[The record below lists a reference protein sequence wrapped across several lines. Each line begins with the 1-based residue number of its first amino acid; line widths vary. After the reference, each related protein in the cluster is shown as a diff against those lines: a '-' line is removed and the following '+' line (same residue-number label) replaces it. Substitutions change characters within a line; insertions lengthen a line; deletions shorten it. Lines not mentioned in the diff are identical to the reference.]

1 MRSTQFSS
9 ISGTLPNITKTEIK
23 MGKNFIS
30 ILAMAFLIVLSA
42 ITPLDCFKP
51 VIIIPGTGGSQ
62 IEAKLDK
69 PSVNHFYC
77 SRTSDWYTLW
87 LSVTQLI
94 PPFINCWVD
103 NIMLLWDPMT
113 KTYSNNAGVS
123 TRIPYSDG
131 STLNFEYMDPSI
143 HYGDSDYFHTLVEAM
158 VGAGGVRNVT
168 IRGSPY
174 DFRYSPSSA
183 YAGNWFDKMTAL
195 VEETYELNNRTKVT
209 ILSHS
214 MGCLYGL
221 WFLNQ
226 KDDEWKSKYIFQW
239 IPTAGVF
246 GGAGSGIKQ
255 VLSGDVSIVPIPGLT
270 GLMVREEQRSF
281 ESSMILL
288 PTAQVWGNRPL
299 IFTPNYNYSVND
311 YEVLFQRSNFEHGF
325 ERYQLV
331 ANQTANLNP
340 PGVHT
345 VHLYGTDMD
354 TPTFFRYSSDSN
366 FDEEPET
373 INGNGDD
380 TVPIAS
386 LQSAGLLWKDNNNGM
401 AFFEKSFSGQTHT
414 GILKNSEYT
423 QDVLQLLS

>member
-1 MRSTQFSS
+1 
-9 ISGTLPNITKTEIK
+9 

-94 PPFINCWVD
+94 PPFINCWVE
-103 NIMLLWDPMT
+103 
-113 KTYSNNAGVS
+113 TYSNNAGVS

-174 DFRYSPSSA
+174 DFRYSPASA
-183 YAGNWFDKMTAL
+183 YAGNWLDKMTAL
-195 VEETYELNNRTKVT
+195 VKDTYELNNRTKVT

-255 VLSGDVSIVPIPGLT
+255 VLSGDVSIVPIPGLN

-281 ESSMILL
+281 ESNMLLL
-288 PTAQVWGNRPL
+288 PTAQVWGKHPL
-299 IFTPNYNYSVND
+299 IFTPNNNYSAND

-366 FDEEPET
+366 FDEEPDT

-386 LQSAGLLWKDNNNGM
+386 LQSAGLLWKDNNNGK
-401 AFFEKSFSGQTHT
+401 AFFEKSYSGQTHT

>member
-1 MRSTQFSS
+1 MDR
-9 ISGTLPNITKTEIK
+9 NY
-23 MGKNFIS
+23 IS
-30 ILAMAFLIVLSA
+30 IRAIAFLIILSA

-103 NIMLLWDPMT
+103 NIMLLWDPVT

-174 DFRYSPSSA
+174 DFRHSPSSA
-183 YAGNWFDKMTAL
+183 YAGNWLDKMTTL
-195 VEETYELNNRTKVT
+195 VEETYELNNETKVT

-270 GLMVREEQRSF
+270 GLTVREEQRSY
-281 ESSMILL
+281 ESSMLLL
-288 PTAQVWGNRPL
+288 PTPQVWGSNPL
-299 IFTPNYNYSVND
+299 IFTPNNNYSVYD
-311 YEVLFQRSNFEHGF
+311 YETLFQRSNFEYGF

-345 VHLYGTDMD
+345 VHLYGIDKD
-354 TPTFFRYSSDSN
+354 TPTFFRYSSDNN

-386 LQSAGLLWKDNNNGM
+386 LQSAGLLWKDNNNGK
-401 AFFEKSFSGQTHT
+401 AFFEKSYSGQTHT